1 MMKPFG
7 SLRASNIWEK
17 DPKRSETGRRVKT
30 MGLGGM
36 DTKVGKRSCR
46 VGSCGS
52 AAITTLDH
60 QALCLN
66 HFLSRCYEK
75 LEKLE
80 PRGCKFSAAE
90 PVDLASMRAFI
101 EECSRKAL
109 DISLH
114 SQNLTNLQRGRLLDI
129 LLWAGEL
136 FLLLRAPRLILAQSI
151 ASSNEHLAARSASP
165 NY

>member
-1 MMKPFG
+1 
-7 SLRASNIWEK
+7 
-17 DPKRSETGRRVKT
+17 

-36 DTKVGKRSCR
+36 DTMLASRNCR

-75 LEKLE
+75 LEGFD
-80 PRGCKFSAAE
+80 PRGRKFSAAE
-90 PVDLASMRAFI
+90 PVDLTSMRAFI

-114 SQNLTNLQRGRLLDI
+114 SQSLTNLQRGRLLNI
-129 LLWAGEL
+129 FLLSPHPFL
-136 FLLLRAPRLILAQSI
+136 FLRPPPLTLP
-151 ASSNEHLAARSASP
+151 H
-165 NY
+165 